1 MEKVRRH
8 VIHAYT
14 LLDEGQ
20 GQQIFRGSAAWR
32 VSSPRAP
39 FVLSPHAS
47 SCSRSR
53 SGLSAQSSSILR
65 PRGHQ
70 ARFFPC
76 ICKKNMVMDSTD
88 RFDKSP
94 LLDGGSSSQEST
106 TEYTG
111 DGSVGISGHP
121 ASRKHTGNWKASSL
135 TIGTSYLAP
144 LVGAF
149 VADSYL
155 GKYQTALISCTIF
168 IMGMML
174 LLLSAALP
182 LISAG
187 PHAWTLSVDPISS
200 RYIIFLVG
208 LYMVGL
214 GFFDKAA
221 IVTLPDCESPGQLNK
236 WKICTVT
243 QVEEL
248 KILIRMFPIWS
259 GMVLFAA
266 VQEQM
271 FSTFVEQGMTME
283 KHVGSFEIPAASFQS
298 IDTLTVIM
306 LVPIYERVLVPVIRK
321 FTGRANGIS
330 SPQRIGIG
338 LCFSMSSM
346 VIAALVE
353 SNRLQIAQSE
363 GLVHSKVTVP
373 MSILWQGPQYF
384 LLGVAEVFSNIGL
397 TEFFY
402 NESPDAMRSLC
413 IAFSLLNVSAGNY
426 LSSFILSLVPVFTAR
441 GGSPGWIP
449 DNLNEGHLDRF
460 YLMMAGL
467 SLLNILVFVFY
478 ARRYKCKKAS

>member
-1 MEKVRRH
+1 MSFRGKVR
-8 VIHAYT
+8 
-14 LLDEGQ
+14 Q
-20 GQQIFRGSAAWR
+20 SKAA
-32 VSSPRAP
+32 
-39 FVLSPHAS
+39 
-47 SCSRSR
+47 
-53 SGLSAQSSSILR
+53 
-65 PRGHQ
+65 
-70 ARFFPC
+70 
-76 ICKKNMVMDSTD
+76 
-88 RFDKSP
+88 
-94 LLDGGSSSQEST
+94 
-106 TEYTG
+106 
-111 DGSVGISGHP
+111 
-121 ASRKHTGNWKASSL
+121 GNWN
-135 TIGTSYLAP
+135 I
-144 LVGAF
+144 
-149 VADSYL
+149 
-155 GKYQTALISCTIF
+155 Q
-168 IMGMML
+168 
-174 LLLSAALP
+174 
-182 LISAG
+182 
-187 PHAWTLSVDPISS
+187 VDL
-200 RYIIFLVG
+200 R
-208 LYMVGL
+208 
-214 GFFDKAA
+214 FFDKAA

-259 GMVLFAA
+259 AMVLFAA

-283 KHVGSFEIPAASFQS
+283 KHVWSFEIPAASFQS
-298 IDTLTVIM
+298 IDTFTVIM

-321 FTGRANGIS
+321 FTGKANGIS

-338 LCFSMSSM
+338 LCFSMLSM
-346 VIAALVE
+346 VLAALVE

-363 GLVHSKVTVP
+363 GLVHSKAAVP

-402 NESPDAMRSLC
+402 DESPDAMRSLGM
-413 IAFSLLNVSAGNY
+413 AFSLLNISAGNY

-467 SLLNILVFVFY
+467 SLLNIFVFVFY